1 MFFGFFRF
9 ACALMF
15 FSFLFLAFNH
25 FFFERE
31 IGEVDGGESDS
42 IYDGII
48 QECKQALVGS
58 GVYAL
63 SGLKRVSE
71 RETVSKGRDK
81 TKVRYWASGAIP
93 SFRPAGWVCVVV
105 YDDRNVIESVSLIFE

>member
-1 MFFGFFRF
+1 MFFGFIRF
-9 ACALMF
+9 VCALIF
-15 FSFLFLAFNH
+15 FSFFFLVFNH

-31 IGEVDGGESDS
+31 LGEVDGGGGDS

-48 QECKQALVGS
+48 QECKQTLVGS
-58 GVYAL
+58 GVYVL
-63 SGLKRVSE
+63 SSLKRVSE

-81 TKVRYWASGAIP
+81 TKVRYWASGGIP

-105 YDDRNVIESVSLIFE
+105 YDDKGFVESVSLVYE